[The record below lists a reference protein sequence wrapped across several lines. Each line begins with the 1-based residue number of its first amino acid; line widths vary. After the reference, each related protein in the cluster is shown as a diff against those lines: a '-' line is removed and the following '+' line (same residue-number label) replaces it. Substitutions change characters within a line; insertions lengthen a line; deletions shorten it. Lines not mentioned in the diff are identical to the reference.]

1 MSNDI
6 KAISLFSGGL
16 DSILATRLVM
26 EQGIYVVAV
35 QFVTPFFNHEILR
48 DVEGHTKR
56 IYEKYGVNVKVV
68 DISRDYMEL
77 LSKPVYGFG
86 KNFNPCVDCKIFM
99 LKYAKELMVEIGAK
113 FLFTGEV
120 LGQRPMSQRR
130 DTLNVIER
138 DSGNK
143 TVLLRPLS
151 AKLMKE
157 TEAELEG
164 WVDRSLLKDFSGR
177 GRSNQIALA
186 KEYGITDYPTPGGGC
201 LLADPILSKRIKRIY
216 EGEFTFSVDEADVD
230 DIELLLVGRQLLV
243 PLSLAQTVTDGVN
256 IDVENSGYWVIV
268 GRDEA
273 ENERLGQLAGK
284 DDILLSM
291 EERPG
296 PTVLLRRVGNT
307 PQKEQQKL
315 VEIAASLVVRYG
327 RKIEGAYPPAEV
339 FVLKAGVK
347 TALQAKCLEDKVF
360 KEWIF

>member
-26 EQGIYVVAV
+26 EQGIDVTAV
-35 QFVTPFFNHEILR
+35 QFVTPFFNHKILQ

-56 IYEKYGVNVKVV
+56 IFEKYGVNVKVV

-99 LKYAKELMVEIGAK
+99 LKYAKELMEEIGAK

-164 WVDRSLLKDFSGR
+164 WVDRSRLKDFSGR

-216 EGEFTFSVDEADVD
+216 EGEFTFRVDEADVD
-230 DIELLLVGRQLLV
+230 DIELLLVGRQILV
-243 PLSLAQTVTDGVN
+243 PLSLAQADGGN
-256 IDVENSGYWVIV
+256 TAIDVANSGYWLIV
-268 GRDEA
+268 GRDEG
-273 ENERLGQLAGK
+273 ENERLEQIAGK
-284 DDILLSM
+284 DDIILYM

-296 PTVLLRRVGNT
+296 PTVLLRRVGALST
-307 PQKEQQKL
+307 EEQEKL
-315 VEIAASLVVRYG
+315 VQIAASLVVRYG
-327 RKIEGAYPPAEV
+327 RKIEGEYPPAEV
-339 FVLKAGVK
+339 FVVQGSVK
-347 TALQAKCLEDKVF
+347 TALQGTCFENEAF
-360 KEWIF
+360 QEWIF

>member
-1 MSNDI
+1 MSNNI

-26 EQGIYVVAV
+26 DQGIDVTAV
-35 QFVTPFFNHEILR
+35 QFVTPFFNHKILQ
-48 DVEGHTKR
+48 DVEAHTKS
-56 IYEKYGVNVKVV
+56 ILEKYGVHVKVV
-68 DISRDYMEL
+68 DISQGYMEL

-99 LKYAKELMVEIGAK
+99 LKHAKELMAEIGAQ

-143 TVLLRPLS
+143 TLLLRPLS
-151 AKLMKE
+151 AKLMNE

-164 WVDRSLLKDFSGR
+164 WVDRSRLKDFSGR

-216 EGEFTFSVDEADVD
+216 EGEFTFSVDEVGVD
-230 DIELLLVGRQLLV
+230 DIELMLVGRQILV
-243 PLSLAQTVTDGVN
+243 PFSLARVGGENSEVDAV
-256 IDVENSGYWVIV
+256 NSGYWLIV
-268 GRDEA
+268 GRDES
-273 ENERLGQLAGK
+273 ENERLEQLAGK
-284 DDILLSM
+284 DDTLLYM

-296 PTVLLRRVGNT
+296 PTVLLRRVGGNSLE
-307 PQKEQQKL
+307 EQEKL

-339 FVLKAGVK
+339 FVEKEGVK
-347 TALQAKCLEDKVF
+347 IARQGKCFEDEAF